1 MNKFY
6 IFIFI
11 IFLYI
16 LPIVLSKTNYIDD
29 FLDDIDIKHENSLK
43 KYLKKYLKNKNLL
56 ESDKIIEPEYMKKIF
71 IEVMLEGAPLDEI
84 DAQTKEIYLEL
95 ANIFIEKYYEN
106 KNDIRGK
113 DIYDLINIKEIS
125 QKFYELN
132 GEIPIYDNDYEDL
145 LDDFDDDDDDD
156 DKNDDDDFYDEGL

>member
-29 FLDDIDIKHENSLK
+29 FLDDIDIKHEISLK

-71 IEVMLEGAPLDEI
+71 IEVMLEGAPFDEI
-84 DAQTKEIYLEL
+84 DDQTKEIYLEL

-106 KNDIRGK
+106 KKDIRGK
-113 DIYDLINIKEIS
+113 DIYNLINIKEIS

-156 DKNDDDDFYDEGL
+156 KNDDDDFYDEGL